1 MKNAFRRVLKA
12 LIIILCV
19 IAAAFAAL
27 LVFLSATEYKPQD
40 TENIV
45 SEGIADASLHL
56 KKDEKLKIVSWNIG
70 YGALGDNA
78 DFFMDGG
85 HHVYT
90 ASRARVAENMEG
102 ITSFLD
108 EAQADFV
115 FLQEVDLGSSRSYGT
130 DEKQLIADSLSETG
144 QIFENAFAYNF
155 NVAFLPYP
163 LPPIGRVR
171 SGIVTFTSFPSADS
185 SRIQLPISFSWPVR
199 MANLKRCLLVTR
211 IPIEGSDKELVLIN
225 LHLEAYDSGEG
236 KEKQTAMLV
245 DLLDSELS
253 KDNYVI
259 AGGDFNQIFSDIAN
273 PFPVYEGMWQAGVI
287 DTGLL
292 PDQLIPL
299 MDAAFPS
306 CRSLDKAYE
315 GADHGSFQY
324 YIIDGFLVSDNI
336 EVSQFHTEDLNFV
349 SSDHNPV
356 VLEFTLR

>member
-1 MKNAFRRVLKA
+1 MKNAFRRAIRA

-19 IAAAFAAL
+19 IIAAFAAL
-27 LVFLSATEYKPQD
+27 LVFLSVTEYKPQD
-40 TENIV
+40 TESIV
-45 SEGIADASLHL
+45 SEGIADASRHV
-56 KKDEKLKIVSWNIG
+56 EKGGKFRIVSWNIG

-85 HHVYT
+85 SHVYT
-90 ASRARVAENMEG
+90 ASKARVAENMEG

-108 EAQADFV
+108 ESQADFIL
-115 FLQEVDLGSSRSYGT
+115 LQEVDLNSSRSYGT
-130 DEKQLIADSLSETG
+130 DERKLVADSLAETG
-144 QIFENAFAYNF
+144 QIFENAFACNF
-155 NVAFLPYP
+155 DVLFVPYP

-211 IPIEGSDKELVLIN
+211 IPIEGSEKELVLIN

-236 KEKQTAMLV
+236 KEKQTRMLV
-245 DLLDSELS
+245 ELLDSELS
-253 KDNYVI
+253 KGNYVI
-259 AGGDFNQIFSDIAN
+259 AGGDFNQTFSDITN
-273 PFPVYEGMWQAGVI
+273 PFPVYEDTWQPR
-287 DTGLL
+287 LL
-292 PDQLIPL
+292 EAEALPKSVTPL
-299 MDAAFPS
+299 MDVAFPS

-324 YIIDGFLVSDNI
+324 YIIDGFLVSGNI

-349 SSDHNPV
+349 NSDHNPV
-356 VLEFTLR
+356 VLDFVLK